1 MRERIKNVVSQKELW
16 REEIQKVWRE
26 IERDK
31 ERGREDTKGLL
42 GEI

>member
-1 MRERIKNVVSQKELW
+1 MLYHKKNYGEK
-16 REEIQKVWRE
+16 IQKVWRE

-31 ERGREDTKGLL
+31 EREREDTKGLL